1 MNDNKNKFYWHHS
14 SKRKTKE
21 NMSPSLNGEGK
32 QITRDVEKAAVF
44 NGPFPPVIV
53 DKVCP

>member
-21 NMSPSLNGEGK
+21 NVSPSPNGEGK

>member
-1 MNDNKNKFYWHHS
+1 
-14 SKRKTKE
+14 
-21 NMSPSLNGEGK
+21 MSPSLNGEGK
-32 QITRDVEKAAVF
+32 QIRDVEKAAVF